1 MSGLLD
7 PGLIAAL
14 VLAGS
19 NVMRRSRKRKRRAM
33 LVAANQL
40 PERQRTAIHVR
51 IHREPMQWAAR
62 LASLSERQFK
72 RRYRMPK
79 HAFAQLVNDLALPLF
94 TRPPVHI
101 GRSGTN
107 SGQ

>member
-1 MSGLLD
+1 
-7 PGLIAAL
+7 
-14 VLAGS
+14 
-19 NVMRRSRKRKRRAM
+19 M

-79 HAFAQLVNDLALPLF
+79 HAFAQAVDGMPTVQVYIHLRHCLRHCDL
-94 TRPPVHI
+94 R
-101 GRSGTN
+101 
-107 SGQ
+107 